1 MDVHK
6 DIAAT
11 LTSALWRTY
20 DVTTFGDRWS
30 LSAHDA
36 EGSTN
41 GATLMSIKTVTLYA
55 TRVEI

>member
-6 DIAAT
+6 DIAASVT
-11 LTSALWRTY
+11 LAVYPTY
-20 DVTTFGDRWS
+20 DNTTFGDRWS

-55 TRVEI
+55 TRVEV